1 MGSRRSEYSVPPLL
15 KWSSFGPMPTENS
28 TTVMPFA
35 FARRKCPSSWA
46 MTITLNTM
54 MNRITVVNE
63 SQSPLCFD
71 AFYIFIGFCLCLQDL
86 FQTRILYP
94 AVMIHTLFNQLRNG

>member
-35 FARRKCPSSWA
+35 FARRKCPSSDDDHA
-46 MTITLNTM
+46 EYNDEQ
-54 MNRITVVNE
+54 NY
-63 SQSPLCFD
+63 SCQ
-71 AFYIFIGFCLCLQDL
+71 
-86 FQTRILYP
+86 
-94 AVMIHTLFNQLRNG
+94 